1 MGALLRPLMLLGLHL
16 PGAALAQAAPTASFA
31 MGGQIEAGT
40 CAVGSVVQTMPD
52 VAANVFSQNASSA
65 AGVPSSYTRFVLALT
80 RCAGVVGASFVM
92 GTAADAEPAHI
103 NAFRNKAVDAAP
115 FTSIWLKAGACGTAG
130 ATIAPGETISR
141 EFSTP
146 EYDLALCAQY
156 HKHRGGL
163 VTQGGIR
170 TDFTVTV
177 TYR

>member
-1 MGALLRPLMLLGLHL
+1 MRPTLLLF
-16 PGAALAQAAPTASFA
+16 ALALPVAAWAQTGPTASVT

-40 CAVGSVVQTMPD
+40 CAASSVARTMPE
-52 VAANVFSQNASSA
+52 VAANAFSQNASGA
-65 AGVPSSYTRFVLALT
+65 AGVPSSYTPFVLALT

-92 GTAADAEPAHI
+92 GTAADAEPTHT

-115 FTSIWLKAGACGTAG
+115 FTSIWLKAGACGSAG
-130 ATIAPGETISR
+130 ATITPGGTISR

-163 VTQGGIR
+163 VTQGAISS
-170 TDFTVTV
+170 DFTVTI

>member
-1 MGALLRPLMLLGLHL
+1 MGALLRPLILLGLHL

-52 VAANVFSQNASSA
+52 VAANVFSQNASGS
-65 AGVPSSYTRFVLALT
+65 AGVASSFTPFVLSLT
-80 RCAGVVGASFVM
+80 RCAGVLGASFVM
-92 GTAADAEPAHI
+92 GSSADAEPTHT
-103 NAFRNKAVDAAP
+103 NAFRNKAADAAP
-115 FTSIWLKAGACGTAG
+115 FTSIWLKAGTCTSS
-130 ATIAPGETISR
+130 ATITPGVAFSR
-141 EFSTP
+141 DFSTP

-163 VTQGGIR
+163 VTQGGIS
-170 TDFTVTV
+170 TDFTVTI